1 MADANHVAEETLSTI
16 RTVRSFANEAGE
28 MYSYVTELKKML
40 RVKIKQACVFTTY
53 DWAVKITELCMTV
66 SMLTFGAYLVSTKQ
80 ISSGDFMSF
89 VIYQLTLSTCL
100 EGLTSVYTGLM
111 NAAGA
116 SEKIFEYLD
125 IKPQLQITK
134 AYEPDTSIQGAIEF
148 RNVEF
153 SYPTRPDIPILKN
166 ISFTCKPGEVVALVG
181 PSGSGKSSCIALLER
196 FYKPHKG
203 QILIDGLPI
212 HDYNHKYI
220 HRVVSLVILLRIFV

>member
-1 MADANHVAEETLSTI
+1 MT
-16 RTVRSFANEAGE
+16 
-28 MYSYVTELKKML
+28 
-40 RVKIKQACVFTTY
+40 QACVYTTY

-80 ISSGDFMSF
+80 TTSGDFMSF

-125 IKPQLQITK
+125 IRPQLQVTQ
-134 AYEPDTSIQGAIEF
+134 AYEPHAPLQGAIEF
-148 RNVEF
+148 RHVEF
-153 SYPTRPDIPILKN
+153 CYPTRADVPILKD
-166 ISFTCKPGEVVALVG
+166 ISFTCRPGEVVALVG

-196 FYKPHKG
+196 FYKPQKG
-203 QILIDGLPI
+203 EILIDGVSI
-212 HDYNHKYI
+212 HDYDHKYI
-220 HRVVSLVILLRIFV
+220 HRVVSASWIGLKMSTNKIGLG

>member
-1 MADANHVAEETLSTI
+1 
-16 RTVRSFANEAGE
+16 
-28 MYSYVTELKKML
+28 
-40 RVKIKQACVFTTY
+40 
-53 DWAVKITELCMTV
+53 MTV

-125 IKPQLQITK
+125 ITPSLQISRS
-134 AYEPDTSIQGAIEF
+134 YEPDSTIQGAIEF
-148 RNVEF
+148 KNVHF
-153 SYPTRPDIPILKN
+153 TYPTRPDVPILKN

-181 PSGSGKSSCIALLER
+181 PSGSGKSSCVALLER
-196 FYKPHKG
+196 FYKPLKG
-203 QILIDGLPI
+203 EILIDGIPI
-212 HDYNHKYI
+212 SDYNHKFI
-220 HRVVSLVILLRIFV
+220 HRVVSF